1 MTTVHGSNDNNLHD
15 INPFAESSTSDEHD
29 ALNTSFESDPRSSGS
44 YPCQYEM
51 SSESCALQF
60 LWPKLI
66 STSYRYQGQAELASA
81 NSGSDKNDIFHK
93 VKNFLRKDKAPTP
106 DDDGLAGWPHHGR
119 PCNSISIFRQQ
130 TRQILNPR
138 IIFSGAFAASA
149 IIISETKSPALVIFI
164 WNLLAIV
171 PLSITLTEATERIS
185 KDLGETAGALLNIT
199 IGNLAELII
208 FTALLKNNIKVVQ
221 SSLLGSILVNLL
233 LVLGSAIIAG
243 CISKSDVTY
252 NTDLTHSFV
261 GLLNLTISCLMIPS
275 AFYGS
280 VKSVSSADHMSL
292 SFSRGVSIILLGTY
306 FLYLFFQFKSHAHL
320 FLSTR
325 LQVPP
330 STDDHEYTD
339 LESHPTVLASATSR
353 DLPHLEMQEVRSR
366 SCSVDALTASAMPLF
381 HNEPSEG
388 RPSLNRQTQPPLGDI
403 LGCSCERYAKTSSRM
418 ISVTLLALS
427 TILIAICAE
436 FFASS
441 FSTLNEQGV
450 LGESFVGLIIIPIA
464 GNVAENVTA
473 VVVASKNQMDLA
485 ISVAL
490 GSAIQIGL
498 LVSPAMVL
506 IGWALDKPMTL
517 HFDKFEMVTLIGAVI
532 MVDFIVLKG
541 KTNYME
547 GAILCACFAAISYV
561 HSVYSLKM

>member
-1 MTTVHGSNDNNLHD
+1 MMTTVHGSNDNN
-15 INPFAESSTSDEHD
+15 INPFAESSTSDEHA
-29 ALNTSFESDPRSSGS
+29 ALNTSFESDSRSSGS

-51 SSESCALQF
+51 S
-60 LWPKLI
+60 
-66 STSYRYQGQAELASA
+66 RQAELASA
-81 NSGSDKNDIFHK
+81 NSGSDNNDIFHK

-106 DDDGLAGWPHHGR
+106 DDEGLSGWPHHGR
-119 PCNSISIFRQQ
+119 PCNAISIFRQQ
-130 TRQILNPR
+130 TRQILSPR
-138 IIFSGAFAASA
+138 IIFSGAFAASS
-149 IIISETKSPALVIFI
+149 IVISETKSPALVIFI

-185 KDLGETAGALLNIT
+185 MDLGETAGALLNIT

-208 FTALLKNNIKVVQ
+208 FVTALLKNNIKVVQ

-330 STDDHEYTD
+330 PTDDHEYTD
-339 LESHPTVLASATSR
+339 LESHPTELANATSR
-353 DLPHLEMQEVRSR
+353 QLPHLEMQEVRSR
-366 SCSVDALTASAMPLF
+366 SCSVDAQTASAMPLF
-381 HNEPSEG
+381 HNGLSEG
-388 RPSLNRQTQPPLGDI
+388 RTSLHRQTEPIGDI

-473 VVVASKNQMDLA
+473 IVVASKNQMDLA
-485 ISVAL
+485 ISVSL

-547 GAILCACFAAISYV
+547 GAILCACFAAISVGAY
-561 HSVYSLKM
+561 LLPLI

>member
-1 MTTVHGSNDNNLHD
+1 MTTANGSNDKNLHD
-15 INPFAESSTSDEHD
+15 ISTSAGSSSDEHA

-44 YPCQYEM
+44 YPCQYE
-51 SSESCALQF
+51 
-60 LWPKLI
+60 I
-66 STSYRYQGQAELASA
+66 SRQAELAST
-81 NSGSDKNDIFHK
+81 NSGPDDIFHK
-93 VKNFLRKDKAPTP
+93 IV
-106 DDDGLAGWPHHGR
+106 
-119 PCNSISIFRQQ
+119 S
-130 TRQILNPR
+130 PR
-138 IIFSGAFAASA
+138 IVFSGAFAASA
-149 IIISETKSPALVIFI
+149 VIISNTQSPALVIFI

-208 FTALLKNNIKVVQ
+208 FTALMKNNIKVVQ

-252 NTDLTHSFV
+252 NTDLTQSFV

-280 VKSVSSADHMSL
+280 VKSVTSADHMSL

-320 FLSTR
+320 FHSTR
-325 LQVPP
+325 LQVPHP
-330 STDDHEYTD
+330 TDPQQYTDD
-339 LESHPTVLASATSR
+339 LESHPTQVGSATSR
-353 DLPHLEMQEVRSR
+353 DIRQLEMQEVRSR
-366 SCSVDALTASAMPLF
+366 SCSVDAHTASAMPLF

-388 RPSLNRQTQPPLGDI
+388 RTSLHRQTEPPIGDY
-403 LGCSCERYAKTSSRM
+403 GVCSCERYAVRSSRA
-418 ISVTLLALS
+418 ISVSLLALS
-427 TILIAICAE
+427 TILIAVCAE
-436 FFASS
+436 YFSSS
-441 FSTLNEQGV
+441 FSTLNDQGV

-517 HFDKFEMVTLIGAVI
+517 HFDRFEMVTLIGAVLL
-532 MVDFIVLKG
+532 VDFIVLKG
-541 KTNYME
+541 KTNYLE
-547 GAILCACFAAISYV
+547 GAILCACFAAISVGAY
-561 HSVYSLKM
+561 LLPLT